1 MIPLLAADLS
11 MRPMNLRI
19 SQKSEA
25 MVNDTH
31 VFIAALLT
39 FLSAQK

>member
-11 MRPMNLRI
+11 MRPMNLII
-19 SQKSEA
+19 SNISEIP
-25 MVNDTH
+25 VNDTH